1 MIQKNFWKY
10 FFNTIKESKW
20 LLLRYFIVGLY
31 LIVVGIIA
39 NRLNI
44 NDLTYYN
51 SMITICFFGEM
62 MAFGFSE
69 GFGIYINQKIGDL
82 DKAKKYAK
90 MGLYFTFSLVFIVA
104 IIFAIFPSF
113 ILKTILNLDFEVNLT
128 FYYIMLVAMVIMSI
142 FSYVNLLL
150 KKVGEFKQQLV
161 TTIVQAVMLVVGFVL
176 ILLIDKLM
184 LIPIGIIYIL
194 VHIACIVSGDM
205 LLRKNKEFKISL
217 FKFERLHLTKNEL
230 KVIIARALSE
240 IVWEV
245 GYMFISLFILKVDV
259 ISYNQYCY
267 FENALDI
274 INGLFFAFVSVVSI
288 KICRCIGED
297 KKEEAKMHGKYSLI
311 STVVIWAFYAIVTML
326 IFIPL
331 RYGMNVE
338 LQETAL
344 VSVVL
349 YLVVALFRFVEWNLG
364 TYILGQSEFYVKMG
378 LILEIIFMCYWIV
391 LYSVANYIPAIV
403 YLIYGFIAF
412 ENIIKIVISLFVLK
426 NPKWLEKCE

>member
-1 MIQKNFWKY
+1 MEKVSFWKY

-20 LLLRYFIVGLY
+20 LLLRYFIVGIY
-31 LIVVGIIA
+31 LIIVGIVA

-44 NDLTYYN
+44 NELTYYN
-51 SMITICFFGEM
+51 SMITLCFFGEM

-69 GFGIYINQKIGDL
+69 GFGIYINQKIADL

-90 MGLYFTFSLVFIVA
+90 MGLYFTFGLVFVVA

-113 ILKTILNLDFEVNLT
+113 ILKTILNLDFEVNLS
-128 FYYIMLVAMVIMSI
+128 FYYIMLVAMVIMSV

-161 TTIVQAVMLVVGFVL
+161 TTIVQAVMLVLGMVL
-176 ILLIDKLM
+176 ILLINKLM
-184 LIPIGIIYIL
+184 LIPIGIIYIV
-194 VHIACIVSGDM
+194 VHISCIISGDI
-205 LLRKNKEFKISL
+205 LLKKNKEFQISL
-217 FKFERLHLTKNEL
+217 FKFEKLHLTKNEL
-230 KVIIARALSE
+230 KVIIARALGE

-259 ISYNQYCY
+259 IAYNQYCY

-288 KICRCIGED
+288 KICRCIGEEN
-297 KKEEAKMHGKYSLI
+297 KEEAKMHGKYSLI
-311 STVVIWAFYAIVTML
+311 STFVIWLFYAVVTML

-338 LQETAL
+338 LRETAL
-344 VSVVL
+344 ISVFL
-349 YLVVALFRFVEWNLG
+349 YLAVALFRFIEWNLG
-364 TYILGQSEFYVKMG
+364 TYILGQSEFFVKMG
-378 LILEIIFMCYWIV
+378 LILEIIFMCYWIG
-391 LYSVANYIPAIV
+391 LYALANFIPSSVYI
-403 YLIYGFIAF
+403 IYGCIAF
-412 ENIIKIVISLFVLK
+412 ENIVKIIISLFVFK
-426 NPKWLEKCE
+426 NPKWLEKSE